1 MGDLGGK
8 RLVRPGQ
15 AGGGGVEPEDGVG
28 MVGTLQLWNP
38 QQEHGI
44 QATKQRGRERLGV
57 RREDSGGA
65 AGISTQFWG

>member
-1 MGDLGGK
+1 LSFVEDQTEHLGVGDLGGK

-38 QQEHGI
+38 QQEHE
-44 QATKQRGRERLGV
+44 GRTFLMLLV
-57 RREDSGGA
+57 RNSGN
-65 AGISTQFWG
+65 